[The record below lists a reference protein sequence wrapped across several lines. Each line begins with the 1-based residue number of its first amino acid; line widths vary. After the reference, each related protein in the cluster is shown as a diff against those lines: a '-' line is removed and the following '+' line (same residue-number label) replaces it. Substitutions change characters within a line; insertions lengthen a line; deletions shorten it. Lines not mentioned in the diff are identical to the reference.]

1 MSKRKREPNPSG
13 TGRSAVM
20 ALPNEARAAGGK
32 QSAKASGT
40 SVRAEP
46 APRSKAKRR
55 GRPAG
60 SVGLTQEIWDTI
72 INYTRAG
79 AMAYVAA
86 EAAGI
91 EVRTFREW
99 VQRGEGRHPTRSV
112 SSKLR
117 RFAREVRK
125 AQAEARVA
133 AEIRANQEDVKF
145 WLKHVARS
153 RPGREGWTELA
164 HEEEA
169 RDGATAFDAKAVL
182 AARLDGRAA
191 TKGEELEKR
200 GQLSEQPPLR
210 VVGDQAPPPAGDGRS
225 KRRAS

>member
-1 MSKRKREPNPSG
+1 
-13 TGRSAVM
+13 M
-20 ALPNEARAAGGK
+20 ASPNEARAAGGK
-32 QSAKASGT
+32 QSDEASRG

-46 APRSKAKRR
+46 SPRSKGKRR

-72 INYTRAG
+72 INYTRGG

-86 EAAGI
+86 EAAGV

-99 VQRGEGRHPTRSV
+99 VQRGEGRHPTRTAT
-112 SSKLR
+112 SKLR
-117 RFAREVRK
+117 RFAREVRQ

-145 WLKHVARS
+145 WLRHVARS
-153 RPGREGWTELA
+153 RPGREGWTEDA
-164 HEEEA
+164 HEEA
-169 RDGATAFDAKAVL
+169 RDGAATFDAKTVL
-182 AARLDGRAA
+182 AARLDARAA
-191 TKGEELEKR
+191 TRDNELEKA
-200 GQLSEQPPLR
+200 GQLSENPPLR
-210 VVGDQAPPPAGDGRS
+210 VVGDQAKPLSGHGRR